1 MSANACS
8 MLDNAP
14 SSLELEYAR
23 PSHES
28 SPHTASQ
35 QRANDT
41 AKRDGA
47 VTTHYCAATPVAAI
61 TTNYKTIYEPQKQQP
76 ARRHND
82 RAH

>member
-1 MSANACS
+1 MSANACN

-14 SSLELEYAR
+14 SVELE
-23 PSHES
+23 
-28 SPHTASQ
+28 HTASQ

-47 VTTHYCAATPVAAI
+47 VTTHYCAATTVAAI
-61 TTNYKTIYEPQKQQP
+61 TTNYKTFYESQKQQP

-82 RAH
+82 RAHERF